1 MKRTNFINKKLSKQS
16 GITLVALVVSIIV
29 LLILATVSV
38 QVLTGDNGLLTKAE
52 QAKNTTVEAEGL
64 ERLQLAV
71 VASHDKNGI
80 NTTLLVKNL
89 SEINGLTD
97 INNQVIT
104 EDTAITLPKS
114 VKLNNIKYK
123 IKKDGTVIIN
133 NSILPDEYEQVEY
146 IESSGTQWIDTKFLP
161 QSNIKYKYSAD
172 FKLEDFSKEKQ
183 TIMGNDTCDI
193 RIDKNGYINGQI
205 SQPYIG
211 INRHSIV
218 IEVQKSQ
225 NGNHRFICSCDGL
238 VYASSEYTYWVNKN
252 ISIFTNLTYNNR
264 ISKAKIF
271 SANIFN
277 NDNIVRDFIPC
288 YSTTTVTDVDE
299 KQCSAGTAGLYDTVN
314 GNFYTNQG
322 TGTFGYETL
331 DGTYVAPSPTN
342 N

>member
-1 MKRTNFINKKLSKQS
+1 MKIKSQKGSITIFVLIALLFYTAFLILMYAASSNK
-16 GITLVALVVSIIV
+16 LVAIKEKSD
-29 LLILATVSV
+29 ILK
-38 QVLTGDNGLLTKAE
+38 GIYE
-52 QAKNTTVEAEGL
+52 KNT
-64 ERLQLAV
+64 
-71 VASHDKNGI
+71 
-80 NTTLLVKNL
+80 
-89 SEINGLTD
+89 SEES
-97 INNQVIT
+97 INNFFKKK
-104 EDTAITLPKS
+104 TAQYNEEIENRKLPS
-114 VKLNNIKYK
+114 
-123 IKKDGTVIIN
+123 
-133 NSILPDEYEQVEY
+133 EYQKVEY

-288 YSTTTVTDVDE
+288 YRKSDN
-299 KQCSAGTAGLYDTVN
+299 KPGLYDLVEN
-314 GNFYTNQG
+314 KFYTNQG
-322 TGTFGYETL
+322 TGEF
-331 DGTYVAPSPTN
+331 VAGPDVD
-342 N
+342 